1 MPYDDW
7 KTRDPHLEE
16 LPMDDDEFVEGE
28 DDFEVEIEAR
38 GARAHSIE
46 RDAMEHGLKA
56 TVGPDTVYIVG
67 PFDKLFTLLA
77 TTVGMS
83 PEEADQAMK
92 PVVKKENDGMN
103 EDELNP
109 VFDDDIEMRDEKHAD
124 PSGREW
130 MSETD
135 EENDI
140 PERHGYC
147 DMCGNRSSHLHA
159 PTPGEVNGLCPKCHN
174 EYGNPVDQASMI
186 EADPAAPT
194 CADCGKILTNT
205 DSFESED
212 GNGQSSRCEDCSELP
227 SVDQASMIETP
238 TNESVGSFDKFMD
251 SVVLKENSQKKVEAQ
266 DTPQRIYNK
275 RYREKALNRMRIR
288 RLP

>member
-7 KTRDPHLEE
+7 KTHDPHLEE

-46 RDAMEHGLKA
+46 RDALDHGLKA

-67 PFDKLFTLLA
+67 AFDKLFTLLV
-77 TTVGMS
+77 TTAGMS
-83 PEEADQAMK
+83 PEEADAALQ
-92 PVVKKENDGMN
+92 PVVKKENDDMN

-109 VFDDDIEMRDEKHAD
+109 VFDNDVEMRDKNAD

-130 MSETD
+130 PS
-135 EENDI
+135 
-140 PERHGYC
+140 
-147 DMCGNRSSHLHA
+147 
-159 PTPGEVNGLCPKCHN
+159 GL
-174 EYGNPVDQASMI
+174 EDGDLDQASMI
-186 EADPAAPT
+186 EADPTAPM
-194 CADCGKILTNT
+194 CADCGKVMT
-205 DSFESED
+205 DRDRDSYESE
-212 GNGQSSRCEDCSELP
+212 GGEGWPETCENCAEMP

-238 TNESVGSFDKFMD
+238 TNEGVGSFDKFMD
-251 SVVLKENSQKKVEAQ
+251 AVVLKENSQKKVEAE

-275 RYREKALNRMRIR
+275 RYREKAINRMRIR